1 MSCETHHRHADG
13 EREKDADFE
22 HLPVALALCEPKLL
36 FKSYKIVSRHNSY
49 SLLVE
54 CLTPSVLY
62 FFVEFFYLNYILKY
76 TVCQGVDNTQNRE
89 GKWDIISSSG
99 MKWDPT
105 KNKMLIGEYLHTLD
119 AKKRLSLPAKFRK
132 EVGKK
137 VVVTRGLDSCLFMF
151 PQNTWKEIATK
162 LANLPM
168 GQADTRG
175 IARFILAGAVE
186 TDVDT
191 AGRILIP
198 DFLKEF
204 ADLRS
209 RVVLAG
215 VSDRIEI
222 WNDKTWE
229 EYKRRIEKGADQM
242 AQTLGDLG
250 VL

>member
-1 MSCETHHRHADG
+1 
-13 EREKDADFE
+13 
-22 HLPVALALCEPKLL
+22 
-36 FKSYKIVSRHNSY
+36 
-49 SLLVE
+49 
-54 CLTPSVLY
+54 
-62 FFVEFFYLNYILKY
+62 
-76 TVCQGVDNTQNRE
+76 
-89 GKWDIISSSG
+89 
-99 MKWDPT
+99 
-105 KNKMLIGEYLHTLD
+105 MLIGEYLHTLD

-151 PQNTWKEIATK
+151 PIGTWKGITEK

-186 TDVDT
+186 TEVDT
-191 AGRILIP
+191 AGRILVP